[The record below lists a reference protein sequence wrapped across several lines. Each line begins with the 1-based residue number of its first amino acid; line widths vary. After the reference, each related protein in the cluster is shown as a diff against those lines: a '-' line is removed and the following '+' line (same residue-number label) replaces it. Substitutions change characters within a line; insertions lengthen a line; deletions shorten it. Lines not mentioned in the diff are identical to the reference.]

1 MTAHPEDNFVVD
13 FPTLWVA
20 ADWVGAHCVIPDGER
35 SGDPYLMVDWQL
47 WSFVNHYRVRPEAT
61 LDQRGTAFHYRRS
74 QIVGPQKSGKS
85 PYQAAQVCAEA
96 VGPVLFGGWAKGGEE
111 YLCSDHGCPCGW
123 GFEYRKG
130 DPMGRLWPT
139 PLIQITATSEDQAG
153 NIYDALRPMIVNGPL
168 TEVIPKVGEEF
179 IRLPN
184 EGRIDAVTSSATS
197 RLGQRIT
204 FAPQD
209 ETGIWTPQNG
219 MSKVATTQRR
229 GLAGMSGRSVEI
241 TNPWD
246 PAEQSVGQQTWES
259 QRPDIFKFWRRPPAA
274 LSYRNKRDRAK
285 IHAYVYRGST
295 WVDPDAIEAEAA
307 ELLEKDPAQAE
318 RFFGNRVVAGSGSF
332 LAPGLWEKT
341 EDLTKVIPDGSMV
354 ALGFDGSDSDD
365 WTGIRLVDLATLHR
379 FTPTYGP
386 DARPTWWNPEEWDGS
401 IPRSEVDAAI
411 DELRSRFKIIRG
423 YCDPPD
429 WRTEIGSWA
438 LRFGEKV
445 FLEWP
450 TYRLVPMHAALERN
464 VTDLASGRSTHDGC
478 AVTELHYSNARKL
491 ARSSQRYVIG
501 KPSQKQKIDL
511 GMCDTLA
518 YEAAC
523 DAIAAGALV
532 TAPSQSYAPR
542 RLRR

>member
-1 MTAHPEDNFVVD
+1 M
-13 FPTLWVA
+13 
-20 ADWVGAHCVIPDGER
+20 IPDGER
-35 SGDPYLMVDWQL
+35 AGEPYDMVDWQL

-61 LDQRGTAFHYRRS
+61 PEQRGTAFHYRRS

-111 YLCSDHGCPCGW
+111 YLCSEHGCPCGW

-219 MSKVATTQRR
+219 MTKVSTTQRR

-241 TNPWD
+241 TNPWN

-259 QRPDIFKFWRRPPAA
+259 QRPDIFKFWRRPPES
-274 LSYRNKRDRAK
+274 LSYRNKRDRAR
-285 IHAYVYRGST
+285 IHAYVYRGSG
-295 WVDPDAIEAEAA
+295 WVDLDAIEAEAA

-318 RFFGNRVVAGSGSF
+318 RFFGNRVVHGAGSF
-332 LAPGLWEKT
+332 LPAGLWEKT
-341 EDLTKVIPDGSMV
+341 EEASRQIADGSLV

-365 WTGIRLVDLATLHR
+365 WTAIRLVDLETLHR
-379 FTPTYGP
+379 FTPLYGP
-386 DARPTWWNPEEWDGS
+386 DRRPTWWNPQEWDGS
-401 IPRSEVDAAI
+401 IPRDEVDAAV
-411 DELRSRFKIIRG
+411 DELCSRYTVVRA

-438 LRFGEKV
+438 LQHGDKV
-445 FLEWP
+445 FVEWP
-450 TYRLVPMHAALERN
+450 TYRLVPIHAALERS
-464 VTDLASGRSTHDGC
+464 VTDLASGRSTHD
-478 AVTELHYSNARKL
+478 ADPVTALHYANARKL

-501 KPSQKQKIDL
+501 KPSQGQKIDVA
-511 GMCDTLA
+511 MADTLA

-523 DAIAAGALV
+523 DAIASGALV
-532 TAPSQSYAPR
+532 KKKQRSR
-542 RLRR
+542 VVGW

>member
-1 MTAHPEDNFVVD
+1 MSGLPEDNFVVD

-20 ADWVGAHCVIPDGER
+20 ADWVSAHCVVPDGEHA
-35 SGDPYLMVDWQL
+35 GDPYDMVDWQL
-47 WSFVNHYRVRPEAT
+47 WSFVNHYRVRPDAT
-61 LDQRGTAFHYRRS
+61 LEQRGTAFHYRRS

-96 VGPVLFGGWAKGGEE
+96 VGPVLFAGWARGGEE
-111 YLCSDHGCPCGW
+111 YLCADHGCPCGW

-219 MSKVATTQRR
+219 MTKVATTQRR

-246 PAEQSVGQQTWES
+246 PAEQSVGQQTNES
-259 QRPDIFKFWRRPPAA
+259 QRPDIFKFWRQPPAA
-274 LSYRNKRDRAK
+274 LSYRNKRDRSK
-285 IHAYVYRGST
+285 IHAYVYRGSK
-295 WVDPDAIEAEAA
+295 WVDLDAIEAEAA

-318 RFFGNRVVAGSGSF
+318 RFFGNRVVAGAGSF
-332 LAPGLWEKT
+332 LPPGLWERT
-341 EDLTKVIPDGSMV
+341 EDPDQLVPEGAMV
-354 ALGFDGSDSDD
+354 SLGFDGSDSDD
-365 WTGIRLVDLATLHR
+365 WTAVRLVCLETLHR

-386 DARPTWWNPEEWDGS
+386 DNLPTWWNPTEWEGS
-401 IPRSEVDAAI
+401 IPRAEVDAAVEEI
-411 DELRSRFKIIRG
+411 CSRYDVIRA

-429 WRTEIGSWA
+429 WRSEIGDWA
-438 LRFGEKV
+438 LRFGDKT
-445 FLEWP
+445 FIEWP
-450 TYRLVPMHAALERN
+450 TYRLVPAHAALERN
-464 VTDLASGRSTHDGC
+464 VTDLASGRTTHDSC
-478 AVTELHYSNARKL
+478 AITKLHYSNARKL

-501 KPSQKQKIDL
+501 KASQNQKIDVA
-511 GMCDTLA
+511 MADTLA

-523 DAIAAGALV
+523 DAVAAGALTK
-532 TAPSQSYAPR
+532 TAKKRSR
-542 RLRR
+542 VVGW